1 MQDGPN
7 MLWQWMRAATAD
19 EQELLAV
26 NAGTTRG
33 HLYQVSNGHRYFS
46 PEKAADVA
54 RESEKMHRASGKRLP
69 ILYVTDLAD
78 ACAKCQYAQ
87 KCLGSAAV
95 RADFSVVTPE
105 SLSR

>member
-1 MQDGPN
+1 MSDGPN
-7 MLWQWMRAATAD
+7 MLWMWMRAATAD

-33 HLYQVSNGHRYFS
+33 HLYQVSNAHRSFS

-54 RESEKMHRASGKRLP
+54 RESEKMHKASAGRLP

-78 ACAKCQYAQ
+78 ACAGCQYAQ
-87 KCLGSAAV
+87 RCLGAAAV
-95 RADFSVVTPE
+95 RSEFQVVTPE